1 MTKRTPFILGASA
14 IGWVAAV
21 LAGTGQIQLTPSA
34 MRNHPAINYVKTPP
48 ADPVALMNERLAS
61 GEVKFEFDDVTGY
74 LMSALRAFDVPVDSQ
89 MLVFSKT
96 SFQAPRISPQNP
108 RALFFNDTVAV
119 GFVRGGEV
127 LEFIAQDPQQG
138 SMFYTLEQ
146 SESKP
151 PKFTR
156 DMSCVQCHTWDGT
169 LNVPGWFLG
178 SVWPA
183 EDGRALDATGYGI
196 DHRTSFDV
204 RWGGWYVTGKHAFP
218 SHMGNAVV
226 PEGGDLASLVTPET
240 IHVDS
245 LEGRFDMTGYP
256 SRFSDVVAL
265 LVIEHQ
271 ARMSSLITRV
281 GWEARLGDEAGRP
294 LRAAVEELVDY
305 LLFVDEM
312 PLPGKVT
319 GSSTFAQT
327 FQQRGPR
334 DSSGRSLRELDLETR
349 LMRYPCSYMIYS
361 EPFQALPASV
371 KEQIYLRMWEILSGS
386 DQDPRYARLS
396 ADDRHNVIAILQDT
410 VPDLPAYFSGPVQ
423 TTPGPAQPS
432 Y

>member
-1 MTKRTPFILGASA
+1 MRTRTRFVLGVAA
-14 IGWVAAV
+14 TGWVAAALV
-21 LAGTGQIQLTPSA
+21 GSGQLPLTPSA
-34 MRNHPAINYVKTPP
+34 MRNHPAINYVKTAP
-48 ADPVALMNERLAS
+48 ADPVARLNERLQR
-61 GEVKFEFDDVTGY
+61 GEVTLEFSGTSGY
-74 LMSALRAFDVPVDSQ
+74 LSSVLRALDVPADSQ
-89 MLVFSKT
+89 ILVFSKT

-108 RALFFNDTVAV
+108 RALFFNDTVSI
-119 GFVRGGEV
+119 GFVRGGDV
-127 LEFIAQDPQQG
+127 LEAVAQDPRQG

-146 SESKP
+146 SSSKP
-151 PKFTR
+151 PRFTR

-169 LNVPGWFLG
+169 VNVPGWFLG

-183 EDGRALDATGYGI
+183 EDGRALDATGYGT

-226 PEGGDLASLVTPET
+226 PEGGDLAGLVTPESV
-240 IHVDS
+240 HVES

-256 SRFSDVVAL
+256 SRYSDLVAL

-281 GWEARLGDEAGRP
+281 NWEARLGAEAGRP
-294 LRAAVEELVDY
+294 LSAAVDELVDY
-305 LLFVDEM
+305 LLFVDEV

-319 GSSTFAQT
+319 GSSTFAET
-327 FQQRGPR
+327 FQARGPR
-334 DSSGRSLRELDLETR
+334 DSTGRSLRDLDLQTR

-361 EPFQALPASV
+361 EPFQALPGAI
-371 KEQIYLRMWEILSGS
+371 KQAIYARMWEILSGAE
-386 DQDPRYARLS
+386 QDPKYTRLS
-396 ADDRHNVIAILQDT
+396 PDDRRNIVAILQDT
-410 VPDLPAYFSGPVQ
+410 VPGLPPYFTLSPP
-423 TTPGPAQPS
+423 TS